1 MVYRKNKMHS
11 LFTLTLA
18 GLLFLLW
25 GAQAAHAEQVDSLL
39 PERSQ
44 QEIVQKWNQWMN
56 GNDTSPLYTKTPS
69 TIAPYSAGVVS
80 DAYLEQGLNA
90 ANFYRFITGLQ
101 GDLVLD
107 PTLNRQAQHG
117 AVVVSTG
124 GYLSHY
130 PKQPGDMPKDFFD
143 TGLKSASSSNLYVT
157 SSAKD
162 NVLTKSIQAYMN
174 DSDASNIDRLGHRR
188 WILSPQLQRI
198 GFGLATRSEAGKTY
212 DQYYSAMQVFD
223 KSRTGGTSF
232 NYSLFPN
239 QGAFP
244 IEAFGSTQAWSVQ
257 LNTDV
262 FAKPSLSEVQVE
274 MTRTSDQRTWT
285 FNAKNQNS
293 GFPTGY
299 YNVDPADKQWFNQAY
314 FNVETGGYGYGYAII
329 FRPDD
334 VQLLKNGDTFNI
346 QITGLQKKNGT
357 AAEISYST
365 RFFHVD
371 GVQDTTLTR
380 ITPEQPNLKVRAG
393 EQIDLP
399 SITAVNDNGTSYVPQ
414 SNVSFTTT
422 SDRIAIKDG
431 KIIGLQAG
439 KAEIRVRFEGKEVVV
454 SVTVTGIPQL
464 SDIRTHWA
472 KDAIQWAV
480 QQEMVSG
487 YEDGTFKPNN
497 QVSEAEFLSM
507 LFKLYANSHVI
518 QSIDAAEGQ
527 AIKGNI
533 WSDRYYTYAS
543 ALNLKLDASKQNPKL
558 RNHALNRIEVAVIV
572 AGLGGKN
579 YTQDEDAIRYLLNM
593 GYSSGKTAA
602 TVQGY
607 AGQESLTRAEAVV
620 FLQNLKEKGFELWS
634 RPKNSTEATENEK
647 NGGLPDQTMKAVY
660 SADHTLVLQGTFPAY
675 ANQTM
680 PIKIHGPSP
689 AAEHIQTQQ
698 VTTDAYGNFKLTV
711 SNLDAKELNL
721 YVDVREDY
729 AYWISVE
736 AGRTAI
742 SDYTE

>member
-1 MVYRKNKMHS
+1 
-11 LFTLTLA
+11 
-18 GLLFLLW
+18 
-25 GAQAAHAEQVDSLL
+25 
-39 PERSQ
+39 
-44 QEIVQKWNQWMN
+44 
-56 GNDTSPLYTKTPS
+56 
-69 TIAPYSAGVVS
+69 
-80 DAYLEQGLNA
+80 
-90 ANFYRFITGLQ
+90 
-101 GDLVLD
+101 
-107 PTLNRQAQHG
+107 
-117 AVVVSTG
+117 
-124 GYLSHY
+124 
-130 PKQPGDMPKDFFD
+130 
-143 TGLKSASSSNLYVT
+143 
-157 SSAKD
+157 
-162 NVLTKSIQAYMN
+162 
-174 DSDASNIDRLGHRR
+174 
-188 WILSPQLQRI
+188 
-198 GFGLATRSEAGKTY
+198 
-212 DQYYSAMQVFD
+212 
-223 KSRTGGTSF
+223 
-232 NYSLFPN
+232 
-239 QGAFP
+239 
-244 IEAFGSTQAWSVQ
+244 
-257 LNTDV
+257 
-262 FAKPSLSEVQVE
+262 

-285 FNAKNQNS
+285 FNANNQNS

-334 VQLLKNGDTFNI
+334 VQLLKNGDTFDI
-346 QITGLQKKNGT
+346 RITGLQKKNGT

-380 ITPEQPNLKVRAG
+380 ITPGQPNLKVRAG

-399 SITAVNDNGTSYVPQ
+399 SIIAVNDNGTSYVPQ

-439 KAEIRVRFEGKEVVV
+439 KAEIRIRFEGKEVVV

-464 SDIRTHWA
+464 TDIRTHWA

-497 QVSEAEFLSM
+497 RVSEAEFLSM
-507 LFKLYANSHVI
+507 VFKLYANSHVI

-527 AIKGNI
+527 AVKGNI

-543 ALNLKLDASKQNPKL
+543 ALNLNLDASKQNPKL
-558 RNHALNRIEVAVIV
+558 RNHALNRTEVAVIV

-607 AGQESLTRAEAVV
+607 AGNESLTRAEAVV

-634 RPKNSTEATENEK
+634 RPKNATEATENEK

-689 AAEHIQTQQ
+689 AVEHIQTQQ
-698 VTTDAYGNFKLTV
+698 VTTDAYGNFKLTL

-729 AYWISVE
+729 SYWISVE

>member
-11 LFTLTLA
+11 LFTLPLA

-25 GAQAAHAEQVDSLL
+25 GAQAAHAEQIDSLL

-56 GNDTSPLYTKTPS
+56 GNDASPLYKETPS
-69 TIAPYSAGVVS
+69 TSAPYSAGVVS
-80 DAYLEQGLNA
+80 DAYLEHGLNA

-107 PTLNRQAQHG
+107 STLNRQAQHG

-130 PKQPGDMPKDFFD
+130 PEQPGDMPKDFFD
-143 TGLKSASSSNLYVT
+143 IGSKSASSSNLYLT
-157 SSAKD
+157 SSAKN

-223 KSRTGGTSF
+223 KSRTGSAPF

-257 LNTDV
+257 LNTNV
-262 FAKPSLSEVQVE
+262 FAEPSLSDVQVE

-285 FNAKNQNS
+285 FNTNNQNS

-334 VQLLKNGDTFNI
+334 VQMLKNGDTFNI
-346 QITGLQKKNGT
+346 RITGLQKKNGT
-357 AAEISYST
+357 AAEITYST

-371 GVQDTTLTR
+371 GVQDATLTR
-380 ITPEQPNLKVRAG
+380 ITPGQQNLNVRTG

-399 SITAVNDNGTSYVPQ
+399 SITAVNNNGTSYVPQ

-431 KIIGLQAG
+431 KILGLQAG
-439 KAEIRVRFEGKEVVV
+439 KAEIRIRFEGKEAVV

-464 SDIRTHWA
+464 TDIRTHWA

-507 LFKLYANSHVI
+507 LFKLYANSHVL
-518 QSIDAAEGQ
+518 QSIDAVEGQ
-527 AIKGNI
+527 AVKGNI

-543 ALNLKLDASKQNPKL
+543 ALNLNLEASKQNPKL
-558 RNHALNRIEVAVIV
+558 RNHALNRTEVAVIV

-607 AGQESLTRAEAVV
+607 AGGESLTRAEAVV

-634 RPKNSTEATENEK
+634 RPKNATEATENEK

-660 SADHTLVLQGTFPAY
+660 SDDHTLILQGTFPAY

-689 AAEHIQTQQ
+689 AVEHIQTQQ

-711 SNLDAKELNL
+711 SDLDAKELNL

-729 AYWISVE
+729 SYWISVE